1 MKFFNS
7 IISAFAMYSRIPVPK
22 IKMVRRKQVLRSGIF
37 SAGGRCIGI
46 DDGFMVFLSQI
57 NWESTQYYF
66 QR

>member
-22 IKMVRRKQVLRSGIF
+22 IKWCEENRPLRSGIF

-46 DDGFMVFLSQI
+46 DDGFMVFYL
-57 NWESTQYYF
+57 
-66 QR
+66 R